1 MILALC
7 DKIMVLCHGR
17 LMGVVHAHK
26 TTKEQLGL
34 MMTGAL
40 DLSDQNGKIA
50 GIAKDSRIPAET
62 EVSDHG

>member
-1 MILALC
+1 
-7 DKIMVLCHGR
+7 
-17 LMGVVHAHK
+17 
-26 TTKEQLGL
+26 

-62 EVSDHG
+62 EVSGHG